1 MSRQGSAA
9 SIGSRKSTGRY
20 KSIGAAIIDDSLFGG
35 GQSLQHGQS
44 SSFSKDRLDKLLN
57 EKPSHVETDSVV
69 ITGNELS
76 RLRKLAT
83 VVDKADVERQRQEE
97 EASKAAAQA
106 KARERK
112 EKMIAME
119 AKRKANLAKSDLEV
133 EDDGKQSNLLENAER
148 ARDEQLDDVKH
159 MNQMMLYAKCVTI
172 RDAQLLEKQMIQKE
186 KADHE
191 KAIDMVMEQERL
203 KALELTEE
211 RERMKGEERLRG
223 AAIIR
228 MQIEQRE
235 KERIREQE
243 QLDMEREAMLRQID
257 RLKQSE
263 KEKEE
268 ERRKQG
274 QTMLQE
280 AAYANS
286 EQIKRKETVRVKQA
300 EEEQRIADY
309 IAEKD
314 RKEQERQEAA
324 DEEVRRKA
332 EETARLRAMQEKAAD
347 KQAEADALRAK
358 RAQEDY
364 ERAWRKK
371 EKESQDKKTSMLKEI
386 MVSREQ
392 AKKMKEKMT
401 AEAAQSEK
409 QQFERILKVQ
419 KAAASSENDRE
430 LADQHRRLTHNEDIR
445 KQIADKTES
454 VQRNRQE
461 FLEEGQKI
469 RFAKTLEKKRLD
481 AIKQRKLAELQRAG
495 VPEKYL
501 AELNQK
507 KMT

>member
-9 SIGSRKSTGRY
+9 SVGSRKSTARY
-20 KSIGAAIIDDSLFGG
+20 KSVGAGGVDESLFGG
-35 GQSLQHGQS
+35 GKGPAQTGGM
-44 SSFSKDRLDKLLN
+44 SKAKLEKLVN
-57 EKPSHVETDSVV
+57 EKPTHVETDSIV
-69 ITGNELS
+69 ITGNELD

-83 VVDKADVERQRQEE
+83 VVNKADIERERQ
-97 EASKAAAQA
+97 EAEAAKAAAQA

-119 AKRKANLAKSDLEV
+119 AKRKANLAKSDLEM
-133 EDDGKQSNLLENAER
+133 EDESKMSNLLENAER

-191 KAIDMVMEQERL
+191 KAIDMAMEQERL

-211 RERMKGEERLRG
+211 RERAKMDERLRG

-243 QLDMEREAMLRQID
+243 QLDMEREAMLRQIE
-257 RLKQSE
+257 RLKQAEVE
-263 KEKEE
+263 KEA
-268 ERRKQG
+268 ERKVLNQ
-274 QTMLQE
+274 QLLEE
-280 AAYANS
+280 AAAGNA
-286 EQIKRKETVRVKQA
+286 EQIKRKALVKAKIA

-314 RKEQERQEAA
+314 RKEAA
-324 DEEVRRKA
+324 RMEELEEEVRRKA

-347 KQAEADALRAK
+347 KASEADALRAK

-371 EKESQDKKTSMLKEI
+371 ERDAVEKKERMLKEV
-386 MVSREQ
+386 MESREQ
-392 AKKMKEKMT
+392 MKKDREKVH
-401 AEAAQSEK
+401 AEAAQAEK
-409 QQFERILKVQ
+409 IQFQRILVVQ
-419 KAAASSENDRE
+419 KAAEAAEQERE
-430 LADQHRRLTHNEDIR
+430 LADKQRRLAHNEDIR
-445 KQIADKTES
+445 RQIADAEES
-454 VQRNRQE
+454 RQRARQE

-469 RFAKTLEKKRLD
+469 RYSNDLEKKRLQ
-481 AIKQRKLAELQRAG
+481 AIKQRKMAELQRSG

-501 AELNQK
+501 SELSQK